1 MIIVA
6 PPNYRNDL
14 TQDEKVLM
22 AIVRAAENF
31 KRTHSAVF
39 KPFGLSFPQYNILRV
54 LESSHKGQNKISVVG
69 KIMLVPNANM
79 TGLAKRLE
87 QKGFITRQPDP
98 GDERVT
104 LLTITEKGKVT
115 LRQIKKEKDSAISA
129 ILKDFDS
136 ADKTKLLEQIKKIIT
151 ATSEMNPLPDKPQTT

>member
-1 MIIVA
+1 
-6 PPNYRNDL
+6 
-14 TQDEKVLM
+14 
-22 AIVRAAENF
+22 
-31 KRTHSAVF
+31 
-39 KPFGLSFPQYNILRV
+39 
-54 LESSHKGQNKISVVG
+54 
-69 KIMLVPNANM
+69 M

>member
-1 MIIVA
+1 MLIVA

-14 TQDEKVLM
+14 TLDEKVLM

>member
-14 TQDEKVLM
+14 TLDEKVLM

>member
-1 MIIVA
+1 MA

-14 TQDEKVLM
+14 TLDEKVLM

-54 LESSHKGQNKISVVG
+54 LESSHRGQNKISTVG
-69 KIMLVPNANM
+69 KIMLTPGANM

-104 LLTITEKGKVT
+104 LLSITEKGRVT
-115 LRQIKKEKDSAISA
+115 LRQIKKEKDFAITA

-136 ADKTKLLEQIKKIIT
+136 ADKTLLLKQIKKVIT
-151 ATSEMNPLPDKPQTT
+151 ATAQITRLPDKHRLS